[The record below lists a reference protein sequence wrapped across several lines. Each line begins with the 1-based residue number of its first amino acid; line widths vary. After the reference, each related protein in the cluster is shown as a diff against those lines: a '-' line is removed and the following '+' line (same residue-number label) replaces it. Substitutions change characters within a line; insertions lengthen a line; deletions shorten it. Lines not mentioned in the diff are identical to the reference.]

1 MPDDRESE
9 QTLKALQAMGIH
21 LEMDDFGMGYSS
33 MLYIRR
39 FHFDAIKL
47 DGSLTREVLQSNNC
61 CDIIA
66 SVVQLARALKMRV
79 VAEYVETREQQE
91 LLAKLGCDAFQGYLY
106 SPALVGERCL
116 DYLRERSPVGD

>member
-1 MPDDRESE
+1 MH
-9 QTLKALQAMGIH
+9 TLKALQAMGIH
-21 LEMDDFGMGYSS
+21 LEMDDFGMGYRS

-39 FHFDAIKL
+39 FHFAAIKL

-79 VAEYVETREQQE
+79 IAEYVETGEQQQ
-91 LLAKLGCDAFQGYLY
+91 LLARLGCDAFQGYLY
-106 SPALVGERCL
+106 SPPLSSGQCL
-116 DYLRERSPVGD
+116 DYLREQSSAGD